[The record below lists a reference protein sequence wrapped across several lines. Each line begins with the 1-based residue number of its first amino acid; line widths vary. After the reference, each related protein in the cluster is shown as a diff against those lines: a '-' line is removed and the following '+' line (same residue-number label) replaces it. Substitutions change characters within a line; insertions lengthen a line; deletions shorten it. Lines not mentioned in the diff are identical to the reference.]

1 MQTFKFLEITLFI
14 CLFHQTIGEETTNPC
29 KDWDIIIDNKCFKV
43 IESSL
48 KSCKSLSTT
57 ATLASTETLREQ
69 EILDKYLFKNQ
80 SIVDNVWIGAK
91 KENISSEKS
100 GFVWD
105 NGSKMNF
112 KIGTKIIIKK
122 LVTIALNYN
131 PVFTIV

>member
-43 IESSL
+43 IESQSLDFESSL

-57 ATLASTETLREQ
+57 ATLASIETLREQ
-69 EILDKYLFKNQ
+69 EILDKYLLKNQ

-105 NGSKMNF
+105 NGSKVNF
-112 KIGTKIIIKK
+112 ENWDK
-122 LVTIALNYN
+122 NN
-131 PVFTIV
+131 N